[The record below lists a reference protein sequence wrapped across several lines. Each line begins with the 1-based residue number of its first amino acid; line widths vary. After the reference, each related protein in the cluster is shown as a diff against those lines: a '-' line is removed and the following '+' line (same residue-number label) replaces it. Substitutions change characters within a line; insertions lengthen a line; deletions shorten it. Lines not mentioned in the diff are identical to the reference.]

1 MGLSTPAQKHPSA
14 LDLCNASAPQLD
26 AAAAAIVP
34 SRPRAA
40 VAVAAAAAATGNLPL
55 PSETGAAVTV
65 RFHVGAAQQ
74 DSHGPSSLGAW
85 RLKEM
90 PSIQKALPPELADN
104 VIRLYRECLRR
115 ARFIGHQKH
124 NTGLL
129 VSMVREQFKKNMH
142 ETDTEKIQKMKDD
155 AARGLIN
162 HILYESEKMTGRKFS
177 ILQAT
182 EAFQPFFSSNK
193 KQLVQ
198 A

>member
-55 PSETGAAVTV
+55 PSETGAA
-65 RFHVGAAQQ
+65 
-74 DSHGPSSLGAW
+74 

>member
-55 PSETGAAVTV
+55 PSETGAA
-65 RFHVGAAQQ
+65 
-74 DSHGPSSLGAW
+74 
-85 RLKEM
+85 
-90 PSIQKALPPELADN
+90 
-104 VIRLYRECLRR
+104 LYRECLRR

>member
-115 ARFIGHQKH
+115 ARFIGHQ
-124 NTGLL
+124 
-129 VSMVREQFKKNMH
+129 FKKNMH